1 MRLLLNCPTRCYLF
15 QFKLRV
21 VRDFGRVGVYVAHTE
36 VGLVLRS
43 FASLRWYE
51 KRACLQ
57 GYSRAR
63 STDPEAGTHMIHVG
77 ADLHE
82 RFCYMT
88 ALDATG
94 RKLKAGAVVNRALEL
109 RR

>member
-1 MRLLLNCPTRCYLF
+1 
-15 QFKLRV
+15 
-21 VRDFGRVGVYVAHTE
+21 
-36 VGLVLRS
+36 
-43 FASLRWYE
+43 
-51 KRACLQ
+51 
-57 GYSRAR
+57 
-63 STDPEAGTHMIHVG
+63 MIHVG

-109 RR
+109 RRWLRDLPRPVSVAVEACSFWPAFYERSRGRWKKFGWCIRRG